1 MTYEEKKKLI
11 EAAKVIQEHCIKRS
25 KTACGDCPF
34 LDDCGCSLNA
44 NYPTYWSVPTIT
56 RWTPEDVSLAKALKG
71 FGAESIKRNPNIGI
85 YWIKEN
91 PYEAGYLPN
100 NSFTNL
106 GYDEKISIDT
116 IIKETEKLE

>member
-1 MTYEEKKKLI
+1 MSKYVKLTCC
-11 EAAKVIQEHCIKRS
+11 ES
-25 KTACGDCPF
+25 GDWQI
-34 LDDCGCSLNA
+34 LEVDGG
-44 NYPTYWSVPTIT
+44 
-56 RWTPEDVSLAKALKG
+56 TPKDVALAKALKG

-106 GYDEKISIDT
+106 GYDKKISIDT
-116 IIKETEKLE
+116 IIKEAERLE